1 MSCLTSIVRQI
12 LTLVIAQR
20 QRIIEETDAKDND
33 DLLEDDNETNRNA
46 TLKLDAPSNEALA
59 KLTDYCE

>member
-1 MSCLTSIVRQI
+1 VRQI

>member
-1 MSCLTSIVRQI
+1 
-12 LTLVIAQR
+12 LVIAQR

>member
-1 MSCLTSIVRQI
+1 VRQI

-33 DLLEDDNETNRNA
+33 DLLEDDNETNRNV